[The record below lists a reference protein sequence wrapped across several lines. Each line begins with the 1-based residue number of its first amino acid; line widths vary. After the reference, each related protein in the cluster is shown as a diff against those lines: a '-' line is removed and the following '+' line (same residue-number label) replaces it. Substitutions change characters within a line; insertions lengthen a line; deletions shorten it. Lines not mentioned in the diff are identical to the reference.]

1 MGRVPRP
8 GTSIHGLPCLYFS
21 EGQTWLRRVTGSEVE
36 GSQGFEA
43 GSTLP
48 GANDEEGN
56 PVDEDYFRLVTFKNC
71 RREGASEEWD
81 LLAL

>member
-21 EGQTWLRRVTGSEVE
+21 EGQTWLLRVTGSEVE

-43 GSTLP
+43 

-71 RREGASEEWD
+71 RREGGSEEWN

>member
-1 MGRVPRP
+1 M
-8 GTSIHGLPCLYFS
+8 
-21 EGQTWLRRVTGSEVE
+21 E

-43 GSTLP
+43 